1 MMIKDII
8 KKLTERQDLTKE
20 EMAYLFDNLM
30 EGNLTD
36 AQIGAV
42 LIGLKMKGESVLEIE
57 TAARIMKE
65 KAVKVVVKDKSKL
78 VDTCGTGGDR
88 LNTFNVSTISAFVV
102 AGAGGKIAKHGNRS
116 ISSKCGSADIME
128 ALGIKIELTAEEVSR
143 QIEEIGFGFMFA
155 PLFHPSMK
163 NVIKQRREIGV
174 RTIFNILGP
183 LSNPADANY
192 QVMGVYDKSLVEPLT
207 KVLQN
212 LGVKKAY
219 IVHGLDGLDE
229 VSITA
234 ETYVGEINESDINF
248 YTVKPEDF
256 GLKRAEIFEIQGGD
270 VECNKEIA
278 LSILQGKDYSSKT
291 DFVALNSAFAL
302 KVIGLVDSIKD
313 GIDLA
318 KEIIYNKKGYE
329 VLEKLRNFS

>member
-1 MMIKDII
+1 MIKEII

-20 EMAYLFDNLM
+20 EMTYLFDNLM

-88 LNTFNVSTISAFVV
+88 LNTFNVSTISAFIV
-102 AGAGGKIAKHGNRS
+102 AGAGGKVAKHGNRS

-143 QIEEIGFGFMFA
+143 QIEEIGLGFMFA

-256 GLKRAEIFEIQGGD
+256 GLNRANVSEIQGGD

-318 KEIIYNKKGYE
+318 KETIYNKKGYE

>member
-1 MMIKDII
+1 MIKDII

-20 EMAYLFDNLM
+20 EMTYLFDNLM

-42 LIGLKMKGESVLEIE
+42 LISLKMKGESVLEIE

-102 AGAGGKIAKHGNRS
+102 AGAGGKVAKHGNRS

-128 ALGIKIELTAEEVSR
+128 ALGIKIELTSEEVSK
-143 QIEEIGFGFMFA
+143 QIEEIGLGFMFA

-192 QVMGVYDKSLVEPLT
+192 QVMGVYDKSLVEPLS

-256 GLKRAEIFEIQGGD
+256 GLKRAEISEIQGGD

-278 LSILQGKDYSSKT
+278 LNILQGKDYSSKT

-318 KEIIYNKKGYE
+318 KETIYNKKGYE
-329 VLEKLRNFS
+329 ILEKLRNFS

>member
-1 MMIKDII
+1 MIKDII
-8 KKLTERQDLTKE
+8 KKLAERQDLTKE
-20 EMAYLFDNLM
+20 EMTYLFDNLM

-102 AGAGGKIAKHGNRS
+102 AAAGGKVAKHGNRS

-143 QIEEIGFGFMFA
+143 QIEEIGLGFMFA

-256 GLKRAEIFEIQGGD
+256 GLKRANVSEIQGGD

-318 KEIIYNKKGYE
+318 KETIYNKKGYE

>member
-1 MMIKDII
+1 MIKDII

-20 EMAYLFDNLM
+20 EMTYLFDNLM

-102 AGAGGKIAKHGNRS
+102 AGAGGKVAKHGNRS

-128 ALGIKIELTAEEVSR
+128 ALGIKIELIAEEVSR
-143 QIEEIGFGFMFA
+143 QIEEIGLGFMFA

-192 QVMGVYDKSLVEPLT
+192 QVMGVYDKSLVELLT

-256 GLKRAEIFEIQGGD
+256 GLKRAETFEIQGGD

-318 KEIIYNKKGYE
+318 KETIYNKKGYE
-329 VLEKLRNFS
+329 ILEKLRNFS

>member
-1 MMIKDII
+1 MIKEII

-20 EMAYLFDNLM
+20 EMTYLFDNLM

-102 AGAGGKIAKHGNRS
+102 AGAGGKVAKHGNRS

-143 QIEEIGFGFMFA
+143 QIEEIGLGFMFA

-234 ETYVGEINESDINF
+234 ETYVGEIDESDINF
-248 YTVKPEDF
+248 YTIKPEDF
-256 GLKRAEIFEIQGGD
+256 GLKRANVSEIQGGD
-270 VECNKEIA
+270 VECNREIA
-278 LSILQGKDYSSKT
+278 LSILKGKDYSSKT

-302 KVIGLVDSIKD
+302 KVIGVVDSIKD

-318 KEIIYNKKGYE
+318 KETIYNKKGYK

>member
-1 MMIKDII
+1 MIKDII

-20 EMAYLFDNLM
+20 EMTYLFDNLM

-102 AGAGGKIAKHGNRS
+102 AGAGGKVAKHGNRS

-128 ALGIKIELTAEEVSR
+128 ALGIKIELTPEEVSR
-143 QIEEIGFGFMFA
+143 QIEEIGLGFMFA

-256 GLKRAEIFEIQGGD
+256 GLKRAEISEIQGGD

-302 KVIGLVDSIKD
+302 KVIGIVDSIKD

-318 KEIIYNKKGYE
+318 KETIYNKKGYE

>member
-1 MMIKDII
+1 MIKDII

-20 EMAYLFDNLM
+20 EMTYLFDNLM

-42 LIGLKMKGESVLEIE
+42 LIGLKMKGESILEIE

-102 AGAGGKIAKHGNRS
+102 AAAGGKVAKHGNRS

-143 QIEEIGFGFMFA
+143 QIEEIGLGFMFA

-219 IVHGLDGLDE
+219 VVHGLDGLDE

-234 ETYVGEINESDINF
+234 ETYVGEINESDLNF

-256 GLKRAEIFEIQGGD
+256 GLKRANVFEIQGGD

-318 KEIIYNKKGYE
+318 KETIYNKKGYE
-329 VLEKLRNFS
+329 ILEKLRNFS

>member
-1 MMIKDII
+1 MIKDII

-20 EMAYLFDNLM
+20 EMTYLFDNLM

-42 LIGLKMKGESVLEIE
+42 LISLKMKGESVLEIE

-102 AGAGGKIAKHGNRS
+102 AGAGGKVAKHGNRS

-128 ALGIKIELTAEEVSR
+128 ALGIKIELTSEEVSR
-143 QIEEIGFGFMFA
+143 QIEEIGLGFMFA

-192 QVMGVYDKSLVEPLT
+192 QVMGVYDKSLVEPLS

-256 GLKRAEIFEIQGGD
+256 GLKRAEISEIQGGD
-270 VECNKEIA
+270 VERNKEIA

-318 KEIIYNKKGYE
+318 KETIYNKKGYE
-329 VLEKLRNFS
+329 ILEKLRNFS

>member
-1 MMIKDII
+1 MIKDII

-102 AGAGGKIAKHGNRS
+102 AGAGGKVAKHGNRS

-143 QIEEIGFGFMFA
+143 QIEEIGLGFMFA

-163 NVIKQRREIGV
+163 NVIKQRREVGV

-192 QVMGVYDKSLVEPLT
+192 QVMGVYDKSLVELLT

-278 LSILQGKDYSSKT
+278 LNILQGKDYSSKT

-318 KEIIYNKKGYE
+318 KETIYNKKGYE
-329 VLEKLRNFS
+329 ILEKLRNFS

>member
-1 MMIKDII
+1 MIKDII

-20 EMAYLFDNLM
+20 EMTYLFDNLM

-102 AGAGGKIAKHGNRS
+102 AGAGGKVAKHGNRS

-143 QIEEIGFGFMFA
+143 QIEEIGLGFMFA

-192 QVMGVYDKSLVEPLT
+192 QVMGVYDKSLVELLT

-318 KEIIYNKKGYE
+318 KETIYNKKGYE
-329 VLEKLRNFS
+329 ILEKLRNFS

>member
-1 MMIKDII
+1 MIKDII

-20 EMAYLFDNLM
+20 EMTYLFDNLM

-65 KAVKVVVKDKSKL
+65 KAVKVLVKDKSKL

-102 AGAGGKIAKHGNRS
+102 AGAGGKVAKHGNRS

-143 QIEEIGFGFMFA
+143 QIEEIGLGFMFA

-219 IVHGLDGLDE
+219 VVHGLDGLDE

-234 ETYVGEINESDINF
+234 ETYIGEINESDINF

-256 GLKRAEIFEIQGGD
+256 GLKRAKAFEIQGGD

-318 KEIIYNKKGYE
+318 KETIYNKKGYE

>member
-1 MMIKDII
+1 MIKDII

-20 EMAYLFDNLM
+20 EMTYLFDNLM

-102 AGAGGKIAKHGNRS
+102 AGAGGKVAKHGNRS

-143 QIEEIGFGFMFA
+143 QIEEVGLGFMFA

-219 IVHGLDGLDE
+219 VVHGLDGLDE

-256 GLKRAEIFEIQGGD
+256 GLKRAETFEIQGGD

-318 KEIIYNKKGYE
+318 KETIYNKKGYE

>member
-1 MMIKDII
+1 
-8 KKLTERQDLTKE
+8 
-20 EMAYLFDNLM
+20 M

-102 AGAGGKIAKHGNRS
+102 AGAGGKVAKHGNRS

-143 QIEEIGFGFMFA
+143 QIEEVGLGFMFA

-212 LGVKKAY
+212 LGVKR
-219 IVHGLDGLDE
+219 L
-229 VSITA
+229 T
-234 ETYVGEINESDINF
+234 
-248 YTVKPEDF
+248 
-256 GLKRAEIFEIQGGD
+256 
-270 VECNKEIA
+270 
-278 LSILQGKDYSSKT
+278 
-291 DFVALNSAFAL
+291 
-302 KVIGLVDSIKD
+302 
-313 GIDLA
+313 
-318 KEIIYNKKGYE
+318 
-329 VLEKLRNFS
+329 

>member
-1 MMIKDII
+1 MIKEII

-20 EMAYLFDNLM
+20 EMTYLFDNLM

-102 AGAGGKIAKHGNRS
+102 AGAGGKVAKHGNRS

-143 QIEEIGFGFMFA
+143 QIEEIGLGFMFA

-192 QVMGVYDKSLVEPLT
+192 QVMGVYDKSLVEPLS

-219 IVHGLDGLDE
+219 VAHGLDGLDE

-234 ETYVGEINESDINF
+234 ETYVGEIDESDINF
-248 YTVKPEDF
+248 YTIKPEDF
-256 GLKRAEIFEIQGGD
+256 GLKRANVSEIQGGD
-270 VECNKEIA
+270 VECNREIA
-278 LSILQGKDYSSKT
+278 LSILKGKDYSSKT

-302 KVIGLVDSIKD
+302 KVIGVVDSIKD

-318 KEIIYNKKGYE
+318 KETIYNKKGYK

>member
-1 MMIKDII
+1 MIKDII

-102 AGAGGKIAKHGNRS
+102 AGAGGKVAKHGNRS

-143 QIEEIGFGFMFA
+143 QIEEIGLGFMFA

-192 QVMGVYDKSLVEPLT
+192 QVMGVYDKSLVELLT

-318 KEIIYNKKGYE
+318 KETIYNKKGYE

>member
-20 EMAYLFDNLM
+20 EMTYLFDNLM

-65 KAVKVVVKDKSKL
+65 KAVKVLVKDKSKL

-102 AGAGGKIAKHGNRS
+102 AGAGGKVAKHGNRS

-143 QIEEIGFGFMFA
+143 QIEEIGLGFMFA

-219 IVHGLDGLDE
+219 VVHGLDGLDE

-234 ETYVGEINESDINF
+234 ETYIGEINESDINF

-256 GLKRAEIFEIQGGD
+256 GLKRAKAFEIQGGD

-318 KEIIYNKKGYE
+318 KETIYNKKGYE

>member
-1 MMIKDII
+1 MIKDII

-20 EMAYLFDNLM
+20 EMTYLFDNLM

-65 KAVKVVVKDKSKL
+65 KAVKVLVKDKSKL

-102 AGAGGKIAKHGNRS
+102 AGAGGKVAKHGNRS

-143 QIEEIGFGFMFA
+143 QIEEIGLGFMFA

-256 GLKRAEIFEIQGGD
+256 GLKRANVSEIQGGD

-318 KEIIYNKKGYE
+318 KETIYNKKGYE

>member
-1 MMIKDII
+1 MIKDII

-102 AGAGGKIAKHGNRS
+102 AGAGGKVAKHGNRS

-128 ALGIKIELTAEEVSR
+128 ALGIKIELTSEEVSR
-143 QIEEIGFGFMFA
+143 QIEEIGLGFMFA

-163 NVIKQRREIGV
+163 NVIKQRREVGV

-192 QVMGVYDKSLVEPLT
+192 QVMGVYDKSLVELLT

-278 LSILQGKDYSSKT
+278 LNILQGKDYSSKT

-318 KEIIYNKKGYE
+318 KETIYNKKGYE
-329 VLEKLRNFS
+329 ILEKLRNFS

>member
-1 MMIKDII
+1 MIKDII
-8 KKLTERQDLTKE
+8 KKLAERQDLTKE
-20 EMAYLFDNLM
+20 EMTYLFDNLM

-102 AGAGGKIAKHGNRS
+102 AAAGGKVAKHGNRS

-143 QIEEIGFGFMFA
+143 QIEEIGLGFMFA

-256 GLKRAEIFEIQGGD
+256 GLKRANVSEIQGGD

-302 KVIGLVDSIKD
+302 KVIGIVDSIKD

-318 KEIIYNKKGYE
+318 KETIYNKKGYE

>member
-1 MMIKDII
+1 MIKDII

-102 AGAGGKIAKHGNRS
+102 AGAGGKVAKHGNRS

-143 QIEEIGFGFMFA
+143 QIEEIGLGFMFA

-192 QVMGVYDKSLVEPLT
+192 QVMGVYDKSLVELLT

-270 VECNKEIA
+270 VECNKGIA

-318 KEIIYNKKGYE
+318 KETIYNKKGYE
-329 VLEKLRNFS
+329 ILEKLRNFS

>member
-1 MMIKDII
+1 MIKDII

-20 EMAYLFDNLM
+20 EMTYLFDNLM

-42 LIGLKMKGESVLEIE
+42 LISLKMKGESVLEIE

-102 AGAGGKIAKHGNRS
+102 AGAGGKVAKHGNRS

-128 ALGIKIELTAEEVSR
+128 ALGIKIELTSEEVSK
-143 QIEEIGFGFMFA
+143 QIEEIGLGFMFA

-192 QVMGVYDKSLVEPLT
+192 QVMGVYDKSLVEPLS

-256 GLKRAEIFEIQGGD
+256 GLKRAEISEIQGGD
-270 VECNKEIA
+270 VERNKGIA

-291 DFVALNSAFAL
+291 NFVALNSAFAL

-318 KEIIYNKKGYE
+318 KETIYNKKGYE
-329 VLEKLRNFS
+329 ILEKLRNFS

>member
-1 MMIKDII
+1 MIKDII

-20 EMAYLFDNLM
+20 EMTYLFDNLM

-102 AGAGGKIAKHGNRS
+102 AAAGGKVAKHGNRS

-128 ALGIKIELTAEEVSR
+128 ALGIKIELTSEEVSR
-143 QIEEIGFGFMFA
+143 QIEEIGLGFMFA

-163 NVIKQRREIGV
+163 NVIKQRREVGV

-192 QVMGVYDKSLVEPLT
+192 QVMGVYDKSLVELLT

-256 GLKRAEIFEIQGGD
+256 GLKRANVSEIQGGD

-278 LSILQGKDYSSKT
+278 LNILQGKDYSSKT

-318 KEIIYNKKGYE
+318 KETIYNKKGYE
-329 VLEKLRNFS
+329 ILEKLRNFS

>member
-1 MMIKDII
+1 MIKDII
-8 KKLTERQDLTKE
+8 KKLTERQDLTQQ
-20 EMAYLFDNLM
+20 EMQYLFDNLM

-42 LIGLKMKGESVLEIE
+42 LIGLKMKGETVLEIE
-57 TAARIMKE
+57 TAAKIMKD
-65 KAVKVVVKDKSKL
+65 KAVKVKVSDKSKL
-78 VDTCGTGGDR
+78 VDTCGTGGDK

-102 AGAGGKIAKHGNRS
+102 AGAGGKVAKHGNRS

-128 ALGIKIELTAEEVSR
+128 ALGVKIELTPQEVAR

-192 QVMGVYDKSLVEPLT
+192 QVMGVYDKDLVEPLT
-207 KVLQN
+207 KVLKN
-212 LGVKKAY
+212 LGIKKGY
-219 IVHGLDGLDE
+219 VVHGLDGLDE
-229 VSITA
+229 ISITA
-234 ETYVGEINESDINF
+234 ETYIGEINESDINF

-256 GLKRAEIFEIQGGD
+256 GLKRASVKDVEGGD
-270 VECNKEIA
+270 IQCNKEIA
-278 LSILQGKDYSSKT
+278 LSILKGEDYSPKV

-302 KVIGLVDSIKD
+302 KVIGLVDSIKE
-313 GIDLA
+313 GVELA
-318 KEIIYNKKGYE
+318 KDVIYSKKGYDI
-329 VLEKLRNFS
+329 LEKLRNFS